1 MHCDREK
8 SQKKEKSRSW
18 YGFSSQMYMM
28 IGKELKMK
36 ASDTILCINSSTP
49 CL

>member
-18 YGFSSQMYMM
+18 YGFSSQMY
-28 IGKELKMK
+28 GDWKRVENE
-36 ASDTILCINSSTP
+36 SF
-49 CL
+49 